1 MIFLETLGNF
11 NIKEKLKKYINWKF
25 YNKIEEILIP
35 YQDKDMIVMVNVF
48 TCSDIK
54 IVNDLNIKE
63 LTTCV
68 YDSVEG
74 FENSSEDILKL
85 VESNGVI
92 YSIFTPIYRND
103 DTLSHMA
110 E

>member
-1 MIFLETLGNF
+1 
-11 NIKEKLKKYINWKF
+11 
-25 YNKIEEILIP
+25 
-35 YQDKDMIVMVNVF
+35 MIVMVNVF

-110 E
+110 EWTKNISKIVKDIRKHYKFKVVKTWKTGVWIKL